1 MPHISFLPFF
11 HPSFMTTNI
20 IFSLI
25 SKRTTAF
32 AIQKVN
38 PDREDS
44 LIAALYYVV
53 IKNGFLCVTGINWL
67 Q

>member
-1 MPHISFLPFF
+1 M
-11 HPSFMTTNI
+11 
-20 IFSLI
+20 
-25 SKRTTAF
+25 RTTAF

-44 LIAALYYVV
+44 LIAAFCYVV
-53 IKNGFLCVTGINWL
+53 IKNSFLCVTGINWL